1 MRNILTTEVNKQ
13 QCIDMEARLLN
24 VQPVSLKSRME
35 QQSKSDMKI
44 TPTQQSQYAF
54 VKNESMLDNNF
65 EFRQGAITRSMHHP
79 ERELA
84 STVHSLLFKKEFD
97 PAERVLLYSQL
108 REGLITENIKVL
120 ESLSAAKLKQV
131 ITREGL
137 LHRYKQESST
147 KYGSRLFVNAPK
159 SRFIDFLKDK
169 VMSEIDSEGNVRLV
183 NAPGG
188 IEMFFG
194 ASDID
199 EILTQRYGQD
209 YRNQVEEHMSGF
221 DSAPGTTSGTVNYA
235 HNMSRRLPML
245 EPEREEPS
253 LLTSIVAAK
262 KESEL
267 PFKLPTRR
275 KNVIEEEF
283 PSITPQTSGQSTSSV
298 VMPRTPSRERAY
310 EMPVREQSASQRSD
324 TRLAQTMDI
333 MGLGGGF

>member
-1 MRNILTTEVNKQ
+1 MRNILTTDVNRQ
-13 QCIDMEARLLN
+13 QCIDMEAKLLG
-24 VQPVSLKSRME
+24 VQPVTLKSRME
-35 QQSKSDMKI
+35 QQSKSVMRI

-54 VKNESMLDNNF
+54 VKNESMLDTNF

-108 REGLITENIKVL
+108 REGLINENIKVL

-169 VMSEIDSEGNVRLV
+169 VMSEIDSEGNVRLIH
-183 NAPGG
+183 APGG
-188 IEMFFG
+188 VEMFFG
-194 ASDID
+194 ESDID

-221 DSAPGTTSGTVNYA
+221 SPSPGTTSGTVNYA
-235 HNMSRRLPML
+235 HNMSRRLPIL
-245 EPEREEPS
+245 EEEREEPT
-253 LLTSIVAAK
+253 LLTSIVAAQ
-262 KESEL
+262 KENEL
-267 PFKLPTRR
+267 PFKLTTRR

-298 VMPRTPSRERAY
+298 VMPRTRSREEAY
-310 EMPVREQSASQRSD
+310 EMPVETERQRSD

>member
-13 QCIDMEARLLN
+13 QCIEMESKLLG
-24 VQPVSLKSRME
+24 VQPVSLKARMQ
-35 QQSKSDMKI
+35 QQSKSDMRI

-54 VKNESMLDNNF
+54 VKNESMLDTNF
-65 EFRQGAITRSMHHP
+65 EFRQGAITKSMHHP
-79 ERELA
+79 EREL
-84 STVHSLLFKKEFD
+84 SHTVHSLLFKKEFD
-97 PAERVLLYSQL
+97 PEERVLLYSQL

-137 LHRYKQESST
+137 LHRYKQESAT
-147 KYGSRLFVNAPK
+147 RYGSRLFANAPK

-169 VMSEIDSEGNVRLV
+169 VMSEIDSEGNIRLI

-188 IEMFFG
+188 IEMFFNMD
-194 ASDID
+194 DID
-199 EILTQRYGQD
+199 EVLTQRYGQD

-221 DSAPGTTSGTVNYA
+221 SPSPGTTSGTVNYP

-262 KESEL
+262 KEKEL

-275 KNVIEEEF
+275 KSVIEEEF

-298 VMPRTPSRERAY
+298 VMPRTPSREEAY
-310 EMPVREQSASQRSD
+310 EMPVETERQASN
-324 TRLAQTMDI
+324 TRLAQTMNI